1 MRPYS
6 QALHAINP
14 LPNTETENVETNL
27 VGISFEK
34 EVTVVHLLLYHIYSL
49 VLHQLTL

>member
-14 LPNTETENVETNL
+14 LPNIETENVQRENL
-27 VGISFEK
+27 VSIGFCK
-34 EVTVVHLLLYHIYSL
+34 
-49 VLHQLTL
+49 